1 MYNLLTFSSLYIFAR
16 SAVTTPLAM
25 LTSLHDVP
33 QVSYWST
40 STKLDDS
47 GSYPTFLRTIPSDT
61 STATSIAE
69 LVAGAPFYARR
80 LSMIYVKDA
89 YGMSYMEAL
98 YDACVARNV
107 SLDAYPFTFGD
118 LSSIANS
125 VKALKNSDARYVSE
139 YMFSVYVYILSQYMT
154 D

>member
-1 MYNLLTFSSLYIFAR
+1 
-16 SAVTTPLAM
+16 M

-47 GSYPTFLRTIPSDT
+47 QTYPTFLRTIPSDT

-125 VKALKNSDARYVSE
+125 VKALKKSDARYVSE